1 MKKNLLL
8 AAIPAL
14 FINICVPF
22 LAQAQSTLANMDF
35 ENWQRSSSNKY
46 DEPTGGVWA
55 TPNATLDAA
64 FGTNEAPVQKATA
77 AADVQHGVA
86 AAKLKT
92 VTLFGLKAAGTLFT
106 GKFVFNLTNPTS
118 SAKLGVPFT
127 ARPDRFRGYY
137 KCSQV
142 NGDSTLMYA
151 RLIRRNPTSGQRE
164 QVGIARQVV
173 HTVVSSYTLFD
184 LPFVYD
190 NAQTPDSIIVV
201 FTSSAAADN
210 LSAPQVGSTMF
221 VDNTE
226 LVMPV
231 GTSLSLFEMVATQ
244 TFPNPATNQ
253 LTLETSAAL
262 RQATLQLWATDG
274 KLAATFPLTDNQT
287 KHTVSV
293 AELPIGNYIYNII
306 QNGAAISVGKIEVIR

>member
-1 MKKNLLL
+1 MQKNLLL
-8 AAIPAL
+8 AAFAAFAILPAA
-14 FINICVPF
+14 F
-22 LAQAQSTLANMDF
+22 AQTTLANMDF

-64 FGTNEAPVQKATA
+64 FGTNEAPVQKVTA

-106 GKFVFNLTNPTS
+106 GKYVFNLANPTS

-127 ARPDRFRGYY
+127 ARPARFRGWF

-151 RLIRRNPTSGQRE
+151 RLTRKNPSTGQRE

-173 HTVVSSYTLFD
+173 HSAVSTYTEFD
-184 LPFVYD
+184 LPFSYSTAAD
-190 NAQTPDSIIVV
+190 PDTIIIV

-210 LSAPQVGSTMF
+210 LSAPQVGSIMF
-221 VDNTE
+221 VDNTSLE
-226 LVMPV
+226 MPV
-231 GTSLSLFEMVATQ
+231 GTSLSLPDMVATQ
-244 TFPNPATNQ
+244 TYPNPTTDQ
-253 LTLETSAAL
+253 LTLETSGTL
-262 RQATLQLWATDG
+262 RQATLQLWAADG
-274 KLAATFPLTDNQT
+274 KLVATYPLADQQT
-287 KHTVSV
+287 RHTVSLAAIPV
-293 AELPIGNYIYNII
+293 GNYIYNII
-306 QNGAAISVGKIEVIR
+306 QNGLAVSVGKIEVVR